1 MYRSWYVLGNE
12 RQADR
17 EGYPEVAEAF
27 KRYAWEEADTTYGKV
42 GVKAWVYNGEVLPT
56 KGNKEGSD
64 K

>member
-1 MYRSWYVLGNE
+1 MDILNTVIALLGL
-12 RQADR
+12 Q
-17 EGYPEVAEAF
+17 
-27 KRYAWEEADTTYGKV
+27 V